1 MIPTKRMYRINRDNK
16 DGGGIADLMEAVYSS
31 ALRPG
36 DGQHASVRSM
46 HTIIRQVTRSPDALR
61 IMTQLEFEYDGVVDG
76 TEKDIPSNVDLLKTE
91 WYDST
96 FAIADHSNIENWI
109 KKACVETGKGK
120 VVVMLLPARTNRKWF
135 HTYVLEKADEVRFIQ
150 GALSGKNDSKNSGAD
165 CLAVYKGGVRPTTR
179 SSTSVA
185 IIGMK
190 TSFTENKNEII

>member
-1 MIPTKRMYRINRDNK
+1 MYRINRDNK

-61 IMTQLEFEYDGVVDG
+61 IMTQLEFEYEGVVDG
-76 TEKDIPSNVDLLKTE
+76 TEKDIPSNVDLLKTD

-150 GALSGKNDSKNSGAD
+150 GALSGKNDNKNSGAD
-165 CLAVYKGGVRPTTR
+165 CLAVYRGGVRSTAR
-179 SSTSVA
+179 SSSSVA